1 MIAFCWFC
9 PVTCEISCQDS
20 MPSEH
25 HFGAAAS
32 FHADELVFNLKFNV
46 CLNKAINFVGGSE
59 FQRNI
64 DQNRLRQNRDF
75 R

>member
-1 MIAFCWFC
+1 
-9 PVTCEISCQDS
+9 

-32 FHADELVFNLKFNV
+32 FQADELVFNLKFNV